1 MIRERALKVVL
12 ILVGL
17 IFSALLYPLVA
28 MRLDEALQMML
39 SVYVTL
45 GIFLLLAARKPSA
58 YRSVIAFAAWSS
70 IAHAVV
76 MGAQAYYDVDQRM
89 HFLIGDVALVII
101 AIALIALS
109 PAKLKMADA

>member
-45 GIFLLLAARKPSA
+45 GIFLLLAARKPAA

-70 IAHAVV
+70 FAHAVV
-76 MGAQAYYDVDQRM
+76 MGLQAYYDVDQRM

-101 AIALIALS
+101 GIALIALS

>member
-12 ILVGL
+12 VLVGL
-17 IFSALLYPLVA
+17 IFAALVYPLVA

-45 GIFLLLAARKPSA
+45 GIFLLLAVRKPSA

-76 MGAQAYYDVDQRM
+76 MGMQAYYDVDQRV
-89 HFLIGDVALVII
+89 HFLIGDLALVII
-101 AIALIALS
+101 SIALIALS
-109 PAKLKMADA
+109 PAKFRIAEA